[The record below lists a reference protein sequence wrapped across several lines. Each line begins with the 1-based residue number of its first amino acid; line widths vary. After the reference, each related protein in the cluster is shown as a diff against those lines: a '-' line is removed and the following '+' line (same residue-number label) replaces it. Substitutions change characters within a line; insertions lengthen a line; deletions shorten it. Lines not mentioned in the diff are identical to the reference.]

1 MKIVNIDA
9 KQEDLK
15 KINFEDLFSFIYDV
29 VRPLEKELF
38 KLQLHRTSLPL
49 LLYFPSLKSLPHAP
63 VRTFLYA
70 GYANVANLLH
80 TIPIYLRD
88 ERSEAKCEDEGEDK
102 IDLLGA
108 YYPNTKEDNPYI
120 ELFIAPILDCV
131 KGNKQKL
138 KWLFTKVLIHE
149 LAHAALDLNN
159 IEDCRFTHNKI
170 SYYTDFG
177 KWREESMANAIAL
190 RIIKEYGDTDFYK
203 YAKSFMLSQ
212 PPEYALGVLME
223 DFDDKDFRSLIC
235 NKEKGVHN
243 DFQKQWLEYVQNGKK
258 PTLARLKWWNEILMS
273 RYVFIFN
280 GKYYTEEFD
289 LVVDI
294 IINVL
299 NKFKT
304 AHGRKMKINEF
315 EGIFPNIKIYRR
327 NAYEPSSK
335 VKNDDYYKFFA
346 KISNINYSLHR
357 SWSSWDNKKIHDFV
371 SKSGCN
377 FKEYKNYDY

>member
-9 KQEDLK
+9 KMKKLRESDLD
-15 KINFEDLFSFIYDV
+15 DLFLFIYDV

-38 KLQLHRTSLPL
+38 KLMRIRAYYPPL
-49 LLYFPSLKSLPHAP
+49 CLVRYVPEDLLQKAP
-63 VRTFLYA
+63 IRTFLYES
-70 GYANVANLLH
+70 YANVANLLH

-88 ERSEAKCEDEGEDK
+88 KKSEGEGM

-120 ELFIAPILDCV
+120 ELFIAPILDSV
-131 KGNKQKL
+131 KGNKQKF

-159 IEDCRFTHNKI
+159 IEDCRITHNKI

-190 RIIKEYGDTDFYK
+190 RIIKEYGNADFYK

-223 DFDDKDFRSLIC
+223 DFDDKDFESLLC
-235 NKEKGVHN
+235 NKGSGVDN
-243 DFQKQWLEYVQNGKK
+243 DLQKIWLDYVQKGK
-258 PTLARLKWWNEILMS
+258 PTFAGLKRWNEILKS
-273 RYVFIFN
+273 KYVYFFN
-280 GKYYTEEFD
+280 GKYYAEEKD
-289 LVVDI
+289 LVADI
-294 IINVL
+294 VIDVL
-299 NKFKT
+299 NKFEN

-315 EGIFPNIKIYRR
+315 RDVFPNINIYRR
-327 NAYEPSSK
+327 MAYEPSSK
-335 VKNDDYYKFFA
+335 VKNDNHYKFFA
-346 KISNINYSLHR
+346 KISNVNYSLYCLWDR
-357 SWSSWDNKKIHDFV
+357 WDNTIIHNFV

-377 FKEYKNYDY
+377 FKEYKNWK